1 MNIYDLFKANTTE
14 LNKILHNFSESDLNE
29 FDNCA
34 NLVTNALRNKKTIF
48 WCGNGGSAAESSHLA
63 AELIGKFRTDR
74 PPFSS
79 ISLNADTS
87 TLTCIANDYGYQEI
101 YSRQLKGLGE
111 SGDVLITLSTSGD
124 SENIN
129 AVLKAANEMGIMTIA
144 FLGKGGGKS
153 KDLARHKV
161 IINSID
167 TARIQELHLFLGHS
181 LCEFVDRDF
190 GFIKS

>member
-1 MNIYDLFKANTTE
+1 MSIFDLFKANATE
-14 LNKILHNFSESDLNE
+14 LNKILNNFSESDLDE
-29 FDNCA
+29 FHSCA
-34 NLVTNALRNKKTIF
+34 NLVINALKNKKTIF

-63 AELIGKFRTDR
+63 AELIGKFKTDR

-87 TLTCIANDYGYQEI
+87 ALTCIANDYGYQEI
-101 YSRQLKGLGE
+101 YSRQLKGLGK
-111 SGDVLITLSTSGD
+111 SGDVLITLSTSGN

-129 AVLKAANEMGIMTIA
+129 AVLKTANEMGIITVA

-153 KDLARHKV
+153 KDLARHKL
-161 IINSID
+161 IINSLD

>member
-1 MNIYDLFKANTTE
+1 MNSYDLFKVNIAE

-34 NLVTNALRNKKTIF
+34 NLVINALKDKKTIF

-63 AELIGKFRTDR
+63 AELIGKFKTDR

-87 TLTCIANDYGYQEI
+87 TLTCIANDYGYQEV
-101 YSRQLKGLGE
+101 YSRQLKGLGK

-129 AVLKAANEMGIMTIA
+129 AALIAANEMGIITIA

-153 KDLARHKV
+153 KDLAKHKL
-161 IINSID
+161 IINSMD

-181 LCEFVDRDF
+181 LCEFIDRDF
-190 GFIKS
+190 GYIES

>member
-14 LNKILHNFSESDLNE
+14 LNKILHDFSESDLIE

-34 NLVTNALRNKKTIF
+34 SLVINALRNKKTIF

-63 AELIGKFRTDR
+63 AELIGKFKTDR

-101 YSRQLKGLGE
+101 YSRQLKGLGK
-111 SGDVLITLSTSGD
+111 SGDVLITLSTSGN

-129 AVLKAANEMGIMTIA
+129 AVLKAANEMSIMTVA

-161 IINSID
+161 IINSMD

-190 GFIKS
+190 GFIKA

>member
-1 MNIYDLFKANTTE
+1 MGISDLFKANATE
-14 LNKILHNFSESDLNE
+14 LNKILNNFSESDLNE
-29 FDNCA
+29 FHNCA
-34 NLVTNALRNKKTIF
+34 NLVVNALKNKKTIF

-63 AELIGKFRTDR
+63 AELIGKFKTDR

-101 YSRQLKGLGE
+101 YSRQLKGLGK

-129 AVLKAANEMGIMTIA
+129 AVLKTANEMGITTVA

-153 KDLARHKV
+153 KDLARHKL
-161 IINSID
+161 IINSLD

>member
-34 NLVTNALRNKKTIF
+34 NLVTNALKDKKTIF